1 MCGPGILEKKVFPE
15 NRCTQLYWMKR
26 SGGEGVLGAFKK
38 VVLMEL
44 GGMKVKFQSK
54 MVQIANVEVHVL
66 CLKWLRAY
74 TLY

>member
-1 MCGPGILEKKVFPE
+1 
-15 NRCTQLYWMKR
+15 MKR

-54 MVQIANVEVHVL
+54 MVQIANVEVQVL
-66 CLKWLRAY
+66 CLKWLRAN